1 MPEAGYLRPPGLP
14 QQERYQDW
22 GTLRA
27 PVREMERP
35 PSLFERMTASFARH
49 RPERPEDDQ
58 EPVMAEAGSSDRR
71 VRSAEEETL
80 EIPAFLRR

>member
-1 MPEAGYLRPPGLP
+1 VPEAGYLRPSLP
-14 QQERYQDW
+14 SQERYQEW
-22 GTLRA
+22 GQLRA
-27 PVREMERP
+27 PAREMERP

-49 RPERPEDDQ
+49 RPERPEGDQ
-58 EPVMAEAGSSDRR
+58 EPAMAEAGPSERR